1 MCGWINGLCIKQLG
15 AGLKTINFANGNMRR
30 IEWDKES
37 GGVLLTPK
45 VTKDTL
51 GISPVLFGLKNL
63 ICSDSTNSDI
73 HILELKHH

>member
-1 MCGWINGLCIKQLG
+1 
-15 AGLKTINFANGNMRR
+15 MRR

-51 GISPVLFGLKNL
+51 GISPRPVWFEELDLLGLDKL
-63 ICSDSTNSDI
+63 GYTYPRAEAP
-73 HILELKHH
+73 LM